1 MEEEAF
7 FIFIFILFLFLDIPE
22 VWRDAEVRLA
32 LVDEDVVVKLNHIHL
47 LARVYG
53 MRTQM

>member
-47 LARVYG
+47 LARVY
-53 MRTQM
+53 